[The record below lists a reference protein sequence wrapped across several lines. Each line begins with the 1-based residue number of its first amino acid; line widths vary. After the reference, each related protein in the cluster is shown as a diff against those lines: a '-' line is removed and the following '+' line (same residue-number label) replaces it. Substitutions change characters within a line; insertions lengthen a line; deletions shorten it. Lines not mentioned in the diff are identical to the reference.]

1 MNTINLIDPCHDS
14 AIQACLMA
22 FAAPGVDVT
31 AIVIALLGMVGG
43 WISWWL
49 DRRRHKAEVKNLES
63 QTKNIENQAKN
74 LEAQFAGMKVDTER
88 KYMEMITDMMER
100 FGKLVVKPV
109 EDDVEKL
116 RKEVNELRDAI
127 QKIKDCPY
135 SGACPVWDQLQHKQK
150 DGDD

>member
-1 MNTINLIDPCHDS
+1 MNTINLVDPCHDS

-31 AIVIALLGMVGG
+31 AIVIALIGMVGG

-88 KYMEMITDMMER
+88 KYMEMVTDMMDR
-100 FGKLVVKPV
+100 FGKLVVK
-109 EDDVEKL
+109 
-116 RKEVNELRDAI
+116 
-127 QKIKDCPY
+127 QDCPY

-150 DGDD
+150 TGDERREKSDDGGEK

>member
-1 MNTINLIDPCHDS
+1 MLGGTMMNTI
-14 AIQACLMA
+14 
-22 FAAPGVDVT
+22 DVT
-31 AIVIALLGMVGG
+31 AIVIALIGMVGG

-150 DGDD
+150 TGDERREKSDDGGKK